1 VILKQL
7 AAFFVNY
14 LKAIIF
20 ARKATS
26 STISANLV
34 NIGGEDIDKIGLTI
48 AVKIKT
54 AVLYRPPQS
63 VLQFLQPKKCAF
75 SVNTKI
81 LMSSL
86 KRYDTIRDA
95 ILTCAR
101 KPT

>member
-1 VILKQL
+1 MILKQL

-14 LKAIIF
+14 LTAIIF
-20 ARKATS
+20 ARKATT

-34 NIGGEDIDKIGLTI
+34 NIGGEDLDKIGLTI

-54 AVLYRPPQS
+54 AVFYTQPQS
-63 VLQFLQPKKCAF
+63 VLQFLQHKKCAF

-86 KRYDTIRDA
+86 KRYEM
-95 ILTCAR
+95 
-101 KPT
+101 PF